1 MKNDRAPADGE
12 SCSRDERKDNRRL
25 RNLISS
31 QKTIRAR
38 GLPLSPASCDSFA
51 EKLPDESKFHR
62 ERMAQERPIVA
73 SRYGVNQLSK
83 SFV

>member
-51 EKLPDESKFHR
+51 EKLLDESKFHR